1 MTSRPLPSN
10 STFLTYRVPGAGLRL
25 TADEWDL
32 IVGALRA
39 YRHNTTYRP
48 LYEKLA
54 IQTPDFTEAGVRSG
68 LPGSRPRLNL
78 QVPPAR

>member
-10 STFLTYRVPGAGLRL
+10 ATFLAYRVPGAGLRL

-39 YRHNTTYRP
+39 YQHNTTYRP
-48 LYEKLA
+48 IYEKFA
-54 IQTPDFTEAGVRSG
+54 IQTPEFTEAGVRSG
-68 LPGSRPRLNL
+68 LPGSRLRLNRRSPHL
-78 QVPPAR
+78 P

>member
-1 MTSRPLPSN
+1 MTSRPLPPN
-10 STFLTYRVPGAGLRL
+10 PTLLAYRVPGAGLRL
-25 TADEWDL
+25 TAEEWDL

-54 IQTPDFTEAGVRSG
+54 IQTPDFTNAGVRSG

-78 QVPPAR
+78 QVSSPR